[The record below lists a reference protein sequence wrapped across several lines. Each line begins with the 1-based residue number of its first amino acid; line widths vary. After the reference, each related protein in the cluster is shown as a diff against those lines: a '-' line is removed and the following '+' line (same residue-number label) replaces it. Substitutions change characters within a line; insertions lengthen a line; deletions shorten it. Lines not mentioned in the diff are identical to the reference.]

1 MTCVKKN
8 RIFAP
13 IKSDSM
19 IRSMTGYGVAE
30 QTYNTKKI
38 TVEIKTLNSKQL
50 DLVVKVPNELRFAEL
65 DIRNSIAAKLQRGKI
80 DVLIT
85 VADTDLAQTYRIDP
99 DIVKAYKEQ
108 IEAISAQTGIPPATD
123 LANIL
128 FRMPGIFNVPAENYD
143 EAFIAKVNET
153 VAQALDMVDSFRIQ
167 EGQTLKIDLLH
178 RVDLILN
185 LLGQVEPYEKSRHE
199 VIKQRLTKNLAE
211 LTTAGQYDENRFE
224 QELIYY
230 LEKLDITEEKVRL
243 RQHCNYFNESCDD
256 DQAGKRLG
264 FIAQEM
270 GREINTLG
278 SKANEVNI
286 QKLVVQMK
294 DELEKIKEQVC
305 NIL

>member
-1 MTCVKKN
+1 
-8 RIFAP
+8 
-13 IKSDSM
+13 
-19 IRSMTGYGVAE
+19 MTGYGVAE
-30 QTYNTKKI
+30 QTYNSKKI

-50 DLVVKVPNELRFAEL
+50 DLNVKLPNELRFAEL
-65 DIRNSIAAKLQRGKI
+65 DFRNRIGAKMQRGKV
-80 DVLIT
+80 DVVIS
-85 VADTDLAQTYRIDP
+85 VVDADLTQSYRIDP
-99 DIVKAYKEQ
+99 DIVKAYKDQ
-108 IEAISAQTGIPPATD
+108 IESISGGLGIAPAAD
-123 LANIL
+123 MASIL
-128 FRMPGIFNVPAENYD
+128 FRMPGIFNASAESYD
-143 EAFIAKVNET
+143 EAFVAKVGET
-153 VAQALDMVDSFRIQ
+153 IDQVLDTVDGFRVQ
-167 EGQTLKIDLLH
+167 EGHTLKKDLLH
-178 RVDLILN
+178 RVELILD
-185 LLGQVEPYEKSRHE
+185 LLGQVEPYEKNRHE
-199 VIKQRLTKNLAE
+199 VIKQRLTKNLAD

-256 DQAGKRLG
+256 DQAGKKLG

-286 QKLVVQMK
+286 QKLVVMMK

>member
-1 MTCVKKN
+1 
-8 RIFAP
+8 
-13 IKSDSM
+13 M

-30 QTYNTKKI
+30 QTYNSKKI

-50 DLVVKVPNELRFAEL
+50 DLNVKLPNELRFAEL
-65 DIRNSIAAKLQRGKI
+65 DFRNRIGAKMQRGKV
-80 DVLIT
+80 DVVIS
-85 VADTDLAQTYRIDP
+85 VVDADLTQSYRIDP
-99 DIVKAYKEQ
+99 DIVKAYKDQ
-108 IEAISAQTGIPPATD
+108 IESISGGLGIAPAAD
-123 LANIL
+123 MASIL
-128 FRMPGIFNVPAENYD
+128 FRMPGIFNASAESYD
-143 EAFIAKVNET
+143 EAFVAKVGET
-153 VAQALDMVDSFRIQ
+153 IDQVLDIVDGFRVQ
-167 EGQTLKIDLLH
+167 EGQTLKKDLLH
-178 RVDLILN
+178 RVELILD
-185 LLGQVEPYEKSRHE
+185 LLGQVEPYEKNRHE
-199 VIKQRLTKNLAE
+199 VIKQRLTKNLAD

-256 DQAGKRLG
+256 DQAGKKLG

-286 QKLVVQMK
+286 QKLVVMMK

>member
-1 MTCVKKN
+1 
-8 RIFAP
+8 
-13 IKSDSM
+13 M

-30 QTYNTKKI
+30 QTYNSKKI

-50 DLVVKVPNELRFAEL
+50 DLNVKLPNELRFAEL
-65 DIRNSIAAKLQRGKI
+65 DFRNRIGAKMQRGKV
-80 DVLIT
+80 DVVIS
-85 VADTDLAQTYRIDP
+85 VVDADLTQSYRIDP
-99 DIVKAYKEQ
+99 DIVKAYKDQ
-108 IEAISAQTGIPPATD
+108 IESISGGLGIAPAAD
-123 LANIL
+123 MASIL
-128 FRMPGIFNVPAENYD
+128 FRMPGIFNASAESYD
-143 EAFIAKVNET
+143 EAFVAKVGET
-153 VAQALDMVDSFRIQ
+153 IDQVLDTVDGFRVQ
-167 EGQTLKIDLLH
+167 EGQTLKKDLLH
-178 RVDLILN
+178 RVELILN
-185 LLGQVEPYEKSRHE
+185 LLGQVEPYEKNRHE
-199 VIKQRLTKNLAE
+199 VIKQRLTKNLAD

-256 DQAGKRLG
+256 DQAGKKLG

-286 QKLVVQMK
+286 QKLVVMMK